1 MITVIIPVYNVERF
15 LDRCIDSVI
24 GQSYRDLEIIL
35 VDDGSTDRSGI
46 MCDKWA
52 KKDKRI
58 KVIHQTNAGLSG
70 ARNSGIDIAAGR
82 YISFIDSDD
91 YILPEYFEYLLKLIT
106 DYNAD
111 MSVCQLVDVDEKDNV
126 IQTHSIEGEYLL
138 EDTEKCMN
146 DFFNAKAIDTTAWR
160 KLYKSELFLETN
172 IRYPIGFYHEDVFT
186 TYKIIDHCNKI
197 IVGNRALYAYRKR
210 SGSIVNSSFS
220 RKHLDGVY
228 GKIEIFNYIIEK
240 YPQLSE
246 RAACGIIYS
255 ANQCVI
261 KIINSNNTTLEFQE
275 YLQGIYREYGKYYLK
290 SNNKLVKKI
299 FAIAACIN
307 LKWLISTVK
316 LIKRK

>member
-1 MITVIIPVYNVERF
+1 
-15 LDRCIDSVI
+15 
-24 GQSYRDLEIIL
+24 
-35 VDDGSTDRSGI
+35 
-46 MCDKWA
+46 
-52 KKDKRI
+52 
-58 KVIHQTNAGLSG
+58 
-70 ARNSGIDIAAGR
+70 
-82 YISFIDSDD
+82 
-91 YILPEYFEYLLKLIT
+91 
-106 DYNAD
+106 
-111 MSVCQLVDVDEKDNV
+111 
-126 IQTHSIEGEYLL
+126 
-138 EDTEKCMN
+138 MN

-210 SGSIVNSSFS
+210 SGSIVNSTFS